1 MNLITKAMNVRFLIR
16 LYYDRTPSRN
26 IRTSPCESVLF
37 HGAVSGEPDSLA
49 TSGCIPE
56 SLDEAVSLAK
66 SLGLMDSI
74 RSEKDPARAVEMTVD
89 YFRLRG
95 FLPTTPP
102 SQV

>member
-1 MNLITKAMNVRFLIR
+1 MAFADPGLSGSLGDA
-16 LYYDRTPSRN
+16 
-26 IRTSPCESVLF
+26 SVTWYNR
-37 HGAVSGEPDSLA
+37 HMSDPEEQKNEA
-49 TSGCIPE
+49 TSGEIPE